1 MTTQKPVGG
10 VPDEQWRAW
19 MTGAQAGDSQ
29 AYEQLLRALLSP
41 LRSFVRR
48 RVSDPAAGEDLVQE
62 VLLSIHRAR
71 HTFRPERPFAPWW
84 RAIARNAI
92 VDWMRKRGRRREQ
105 SLDGVEIADESALPV
120 GAGEALSPELVA
132 ALESLPPNQR
142 QAVELIHVHGL
153 SVAEA
158 AARAGVTAGALKVR
172 AHRGYKALRQRLEE
186 SGW

>member
-1 MTTQKPVGG
+1 MKAQEPVGG
-10 VPDEQWRAW
+10 VPDHQWRTW
-19 MTGAQAGDSQ
+19 MIAAQGGDRA
-29 AYEQLLRALLSP
+29 AYDRLLRALLRP
-41 LRSFVRR
+41 LRNFVRR

-92 VDWMRKRGRRREQ
+92 VDWMRRQGRRREQ
-105 SLDGVEIADESALPV
+105 SLEGIEPAADE
-120 GAGEALSPELVA
+120 GAATGAEALSPELVE
-132 ALESLPPNQR
+132 ALEALPANQR

-158 AARAGVTAGALKVR
+158 AARVGVTAGALKVR
-172 AHRGYKALRQRLEE
+172 AHRGYKALRQRLKETE
-186 SGW
+186 W

>member
-1 MTTQKPVGG
+1 MKAQQPVGG

-19 MTGAQAGDSQ
+19 MAAAQGGDRK
-29 AYEQLLRALLSP
+29 AYEQLLRALLAP
-41 LRSFVRR
+41 LRNFIRR

-62 VLLSIHRAR
+62 VLFSIHRAR

-92 VDWMRKRGRRREQ
+92 VDWLRKQGRRREQ
-105 SLDGVEIADESALPV
+105 SLEGVELADESRIASDT
-120 GAGEALSPELVA
+120 EALSPELVE
-132 ALESLPPNQR
+132 ALEALPPNQR

-158 AARAGVTAGALKVR
+158 AAQAGVTAGALKVR
-172 AHRGYKALRQRLEE
+172 AHRGYKALRQRLERAE
-186 SGW
+186 W